1 MSSGNQS
8 DSQRYQHIRYTM
20 LVDPESNDI
29 EHLLRGENITNLRQ
43 LKTLVRRPGLVLGN
57 KTFTDEDGEET
68 TLSEEYV
75 QELKAIDSF
84 QNYCQNWYGPQRL
97 VGKFDI
103 TTTTRDEFTAFI
115 DQHPDLEDNPLQPDN
130 ELMIRAHALR
140 TGPPDNNNH
149 RPQRS
154 RSTTPPPRRTMNFL
168 LAQYN
173 KEKRPL
179 SDYTS
184 IPSFL
189 SRLGPSLAVN
199 FKPLLT
205 HMG

>member
-1 MSSGNQS
+1 MSLRNQS
-8 DSQRYQHIRYTM
+8 DNQKYQHIRYTM

-97 VGKFDI
+97 VGQFDI

-115 DQHPDLEDNPLQPDN
+115 DQHPGLEDKYPLQPDN

-140 TGPPDNNNH
+140 TGPQGNNNR

-154 RSTTPPPRRTMNFL
+154 RSTTPPRRTMNFL
-168 LAQYN
+168 WRSIT
-173 KEKRPL
+173 KKRDRSVTTP
-179 SDYTS
+179 

-189 SRLGPSLAVN
+189 TFCQGVDLV
-199 FKPLLT
+199 
-205 HMG
+205 

>member
-1 MSSGNQS
+1 MSSRNQS
-8 DSQRYQHIRYTM
+8 DSQIYQHIRYTM

-57 KTFTDEDGEET
+57 KTFTDENGEEA

-97 VGKFDI
+97 VGQFDI

-115 DQHPDLEDNPLQPDN
+115 DQHPDLEANPLQPDN

-140 TGPPDNNNH
+140 TGHQGNNNR

-154 RSTTPPPRRTMNFL
+154 RSTIHHPEELRTSFWRSITRKRGRSVTTP
-168 LAQYN
+168 
-173 KEKRPL
+173 
-179 SDYTS
+179 
-184 IPSFL
+184 IPSLL
-189 SRLGPSLAVN
+189 SRLGPSLTVN

-205 HMG
+205 HTG